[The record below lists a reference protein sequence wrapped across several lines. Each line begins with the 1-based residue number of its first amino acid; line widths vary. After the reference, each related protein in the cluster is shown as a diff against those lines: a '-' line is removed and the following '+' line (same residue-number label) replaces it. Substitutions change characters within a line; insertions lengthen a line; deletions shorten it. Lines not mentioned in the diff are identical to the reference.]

1 MQFVSMGHASAVVV
15 SEFVM
20 WIVVQVLI
28 EQLLRNQSM
37 PPPAHFDHLHR
48 QGSGLADQL
57 LLGRQPQD
65 PRLLDTSGQH
75 LSSREFEQLLLARQ
89 NHTSPSPFEQLLR
102 QRQQEEQQQQV
113 IVLSA
118 VQLCTCWS
126 ILSLPV
132 CATLAAGSGRLS
144 VTVNLRDI
152 ARLLS
157 EFPKSR
163 RFFIYCL
170 CSVTAFMFVTSVVH
184 LQMMQFGLPVPQ
196 PHQTLEDM
204 RVSGVWEVDEFGQF
218 VKRTQSPAPMRTFEA
233 FQHQQ
238 HHQQQQQQQHQRLQS
253 QLSYPGQLQQEP
265 QDVFGYDQGSLIDPA
280 LMEPRVPMNMY
291 DPNLLRRERSA
302 SGLPGI
308 SQMDGE
314 LVAQIQELRQV
325 QERQQQVEAAAAAR
339 VLGLTT
345 NTGLE
350 AIDARP
356 KSGDRRMSQTE
367 APGNSALLP
376 GLRWPIINNE
386 APQKQDIAHERNIFP
401 QSLGLWGQEA
411 HDYAVPEQMQGEPRS
426 GTLLPDHVP
435 ILPTPSA
442 AETPRSSVA
451 STPPDPPHMLGNWSL
466 SNLHSNDALTNT
478 QSSDAHSQG
487 GSAAALTQ
495 PGWKPAAGPK
505 PKSLADIQQEEA
517 AGRAGEKTM
526 LDSLGQP
533 TSAAPA
539 SSAGFGPWAAPSVS
553 QPKSL
558 REIQEEEAQRA
569 AGQEAAQKAA
579 HAQSSAG
586 LFSQKSPGS
595 RAVDPPAWGSLSA
608 NERGSSLFDAGDE
621 QLVSQVSRKTVDL
634 EASSANQAPT
644 GQSTQ
649 TSSSQNTS
657 AFDDSDFIEPKESKK
672 NKKRAAKA
680 KSTTPSGNS
689 AAPAAT
695 AEVFQAVSPL
705 ISSKSTVA
713 RSVQVEASEESLP
726 APPPGPSLAD
736 FLNLGNEPA
745 TGSQPLPAW
754 SSTPSRQS
762 KIGKSLSL
770 KEIQEAEKR
779 AREEQERHNQ
789 MLQAS
794 LALKN
799 TPPPSAKPI
808 TLMTRSGSGGAAW
821 QRPGVTA
828 PSAQPAVSG
837 QQPKIPTNTASN
849 AGTGGSRSRIGV
861 FEDDDDLF
869 WDYGQDAKMNVGA
882 VKQVTKSEP

>member
-1 MQFVSMGHASAVVV
+1 MYCF
-15 SEFVM
+15 
-20 WIVVQVLI
+20 
-28 EQLLRNQSM
+28 
-37 PPPAHFDHLHR
+37 
-48 QGSGLADQL
+48 
-57 LLGRQPQD
+57 
-65 PRLLDTSGQH
+65 
-75 LSSREFEQLLLARQ
+75 
-89 NHTSPSPFEQLLR
+89 
-102 QRQQEEQQQQV
+102 
-113 IVLSA
+113 
-118 VQLCTCWS
+118 
-126 ILSLPV
+126 
-132 CATLAAGSGRLS
+132 
-144 VTVNLRDI
+144 VTV
-152 ARLLS
+152 
-157 EFPKSR
+157 
-163 RFFIYCL
+163 FI
-170 CSVTAFMFVTSVVH
+170 FVTSVVS

-218 VKRTQSPAPMRTFEA
+218 VKRTQSPAPMRTFEV

-238 HHQQQQQQQHQRLQS
+238 HHQQQQQHQRLQS

-280 LMEPRVPMNMY
+280 LMESRVPMNMY

-302 SGLPGI
+302 SGLSGI

-314 LVAQIQELRQV
+314 LVAQIQEQQQRTRGDRQSNVPGFLDASGGFSDLERFRRDAFDLRQV

-339 VLGLTT
+339 VLGLAS

-350 AIDARP
+350 AIDGRP

-386 APQKQDIAHERNIFP
+386 ALQKQDIVHERNIFP
-401 QSLGLWGQEA
+401 QSLGLWGQE
-411 HDYAVPEQMQGEPRS
+411 DYAVPEQMQGDPRS
-426 GTLLPDHVP
+426 GTLLSDHVP

-487 GSAAALTQ
+487 GSAAALIQ
-495 PGWKPAAGPK
+495 PGWKPAAAPK
-505 PKSLADIQQEEA
+505 PKSLAEIQQEEA
-517 AGRAGEKTM
+517 AGRKTGEKAT
-526 LDSLGQP
+526 LESAGQS
-533 TSAAPA
+533 TSAAAA
-539 SSAGFGPWAAPSVS
+539 SSAGFGPWAAPSVP

-558 REIQEEEAQRA
+558 REIQEEEAQKA
-569 AGQEAAQKAA
+569 AAQETAQKAA
-579 HAQSSAG
+579 HSQSNAG

-608 NERGSSLFDAGDE
+608 NERGSSLFDVGDE
-621 QLVSQVSRKTVDL
+621 QLVSQVSRKTVDP
-634 EASSANQAPT
+634 EASSANQAPP
-644 GQSTQ
+644 GQSNQ
-649 TSSSQNTS
+649 TSLAQNTS
-657 AFDDSDFIEPKESKK
+657 AFDDSDFIESKESKK

-680 KSTTPSGNS
+680 KSTTPSGKA
-689 AAPAAT
+689 AAPATT
-695 AEVFQAVSPL
+695 AEAFQAVSPL
-705 ISSKSTVA
+705 TSSKSTVA

-736 FLNLGNEPA
+736 FLNLGNESA

-754 SSTPSRQS
+754 SSTPNRQA

-789 MLQAS
+789 MLHAT
-794 LALKN
+794 LALKS

-821 QRPGVTA
+821 QRPGVATPA
-828 PSAQPAVSG
+828 AQPVISG

-849 AGTGGSRSRIGV
+849 AGTGGSRSKVGV

-869 WDYGQDAKMNVGA
+869 WDYGQDAKMTVGA